1 MMGPDRARV
10 LEGVEIVLVSL
21 GSLMV
26 GEKVCIVT
34 DDRTHTVGDLF
45 RQRAED
51 EGAQPFHHNIE
62 PLVMHGQE
70 PPREVARC
78 MKDSDLIIGLTTR
91 SMAHTRARKESSE
104 RGARY
109 LSLPEYSMELLAH
122 SALRVDF
129 RRSAAA
135 ADVLA
140 SRFTR
145 AGRIRIRTEAGTD
158 ITLHADGRTGN
169 FCPGYVTAQHLL
181 GSPPDIE
188 SNIAPLE
195 DSSEGVVVVDGSIPC
210 AGLGKLTSPISLR
223 IEEGMISSIEGDPA
237 IVRRLEELFGFY
249 GEKARVLAEFGVGFN
264 EGAKVCGNMLLD
276 EGAYGTFHLG
286 FGSNHTIGGANDVG
300 FHLDCVF
307 YGGTIQL
314 DGETI
319 AL

>member
-122 SALRVDF
+122 SCFVSTSDAPRPQPMC
-129 RRSAAA
+129 S
-135 ADVLA
+135 
-140 SRFTR
+140 
-145 AGRIRIRTEAGTD
+145 
-158 ITLHADGRTGN
+158 
-169 FCPGYVTAQHLL
+169 PP
-181 GSPPDIE
+181 GSPAPDVFE
-188 SNIAPLE
+188 SEPKRVPT
-195 DSSEGVVVVDGSIPC
+195 SRSMPT
-210 AGLGKLTSPISLR
+210 AGPVTSVQ
-223 IEEGMISSIEGDPA
+223 A
-237 IVRRLEELFGFY
+237 
-249 GEKARVLAEFGVGFN
+249 
-264 EGAKVCGNMLLD
+264 
-276 EGAYGTFHLG
+276 T
-286 FGSNHTIGGANDVG
+286 
-300 FHLDCVF
+300 
-307 YGGTIQL
+307 
-314 DGETI
+314 
-319 AL
+319 